1 MWGLY
6 YVYENDN
13 LQNIFQMM
21 ILFYEKCTFLYFFVM
36 SLTFYDD

>member
-1 MWGLY
+1 
-6 YVYENDN
+6 

-21 ILFYEKCTFLYFFVM
+21 ILFHEKYVFLYFFVM